1 MIATGAHAVTIATPL
16 EDLVGDYE
24 EPGDSQVGSF
34 SFGVGFSRIDLMWVE
49 VTVGD
54 ADPGGMCIQVE
65 PPECTVGTILVV
77 TLTDVLGES
86 SLATAFTTLR
96 RDSRGATKFLGAYP
110 EFILTGT
117 GFARMELVGLEGPLV
132 LPGALGLLGVG
143 ILGLVALQRQSA

>member
-1 MIATGAHAVTIATPL
+1 
-16 EDLVGDYE
+16 
-24 EPGDSQVGSF
+24 
-34 SFGVGFSRIDLMWVE
+34 MWVE

-132 LPGALGLLGVG
+132 LGRGFHRAEVLSAQLVVRGVPVPEPGALGLLGVG